1 VLHATPRI
9 LSEAD
14 RQLARSFK
22 FARYARRFDWLAVH
36 YDWPAVDGGQSRRLS
51 ILYYA
56 IRDRLL
62 NSANGLFNGRINVVC
77 VLSKFV
83 VNNTAVNICVS
94 DIVGLFTF
102 DSHWFYVFRTR
113 VLNNIAILEKTT
125 C

>member
-1 VLHATPRI
+1 MPRRTSFRK
-9 LSEAD
+9 LTGSWRD
-14 RQLARSFK
+14 RSNS
-22 FARYARRFDWLAVH
+22 RYAKRFDWLAVH

-51 ILYYA
+51 LLYYA

-77 VLSKFV
+77 VLSKLV

-94 DIVGLFTF
+94 DIVFTF

-113 VLNNIAILEKTT
+113 VLNNIAILEKTI

>member
-1 VLHATPRI
+1 MLHATPRI

-22 FARYARRFDWLAVH
+22 FARYAKRFDWPAVH
-36 YDWPAVDGGQSRRLS
+36 YDWPAVDGGRSRRLS
-51 ILYYA
+51 FLCYA

-62 NSANGLFNGRINVVC
+62 NGANGLFNGRINAVC
-77 VLSKFV
+77 VLSKLV
-83 VNNTAVNICVS
+83 VGDAAVNICVS
-94 DIVGLFTF
+94 DLLFTF

-113 VLNNIAILEKTT
+113 VLENIAIREKTT